1 MGCHPSQLTNSY
13 FSEGFKPPTIELDG
27 KIYRKALYLM
37 VKTMVSCRFSLKPTQ
52 WTNQPIH
59 SPGFCWNFLESLHV
73 RGQRRRGRR
82 GPLNRT
88 VPKHWWLRPARW
100 GSCFFFQHQCII
112 SHSHICRYI
121 CRYII
126 YIVIIIINDTIWLLS
141 RIISHRIHGAG
152 IYANIKGV
160 YWWDPCYHI
169 QYTIHGSYGIWYG
182 Q

>member
-1 MGCHPSQLTNSY
+1 MCKDGNGTWLKLIIIWWLFANSKVLNY
-13 FSEGFKPPTIELDG
+13 QRLISTWTSPIIELDDG

-100 GSCFFFQHQCII
+100 GSWFFFPASMYHQ
-112 SHSHICRYI
+112 SFTYM
-121 CRYII
+121 
-126 YIVIIIINDTIWLLS
+126 
-141 RIISHRIHGAG
+141 
-152 IYANIKGV
+152 
-160 YWWDPCYHI
+160 
-169 QYTIHGSYGIWYG
+169 
-182 Q
+182 